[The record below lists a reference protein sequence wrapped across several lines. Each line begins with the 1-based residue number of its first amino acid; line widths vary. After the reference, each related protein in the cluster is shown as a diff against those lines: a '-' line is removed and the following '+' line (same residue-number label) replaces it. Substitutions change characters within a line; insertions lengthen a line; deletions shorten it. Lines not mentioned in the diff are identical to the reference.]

1 MCIERLYT
9 VSVGQAPAHITWSL
23 MTTKHELLSSIVQE
37 YMKNDDMDGL
47 VDEILIYFPDI
58 NTHDLRMWYDDLL
71 SIEE

>member
-1 MCIERLYT
+1 
-9 VSVGQAPAHITWSL
+9 

-58 NTHDLRMWYDDLL
+58 NTHDLRMWFDDLL